1 MSKLF
6 KSLPETFIIFDTEYT
21 AWKESQNRNWSGEN
35 EERELVQIGAL
46 KVKKL
51 KTTIK
56 VIKKLNIYIKPRI
69 NPTLS
74 DYFIKLTEIEQ
85 TTVDKKGMTFK
96 EAMKIFYRFCKN
108 KNEEKFNLYSYGNDY
123 HVIKENLKLNSINKK
138 SKFYRWERKFF
149 DIRPFF
155 EPYVDVKK
163 YSSGTLYKAFK
174 LKPKSKTSV
183 HNAMWDGISLFI
195 SLKYI
200 LKYQS

>member
-6 KSLPETFIIFDTEYT
+6 KSLPETFIIFDTEFT
-21 AWKESQNRNWSGEN
+21 AWKWSQEKNWSGEN

-74 DYFIKLTEIEQ
+74 DYFIKLTGIEQ

-96 EAMKIFYRFCKN
+96 EAMNIFYGFCKN
-108 KNEEKFNLYSYGNDY
+108 KNGEKFNLYSLGNDY

-138 SKFYRWERKFF
+138 SKFYRWEKKFF
-149 DIRPFF
+149 DIIPFF

-163 YSSGTLYKAFK
+163 YSSGTLYKAFE
-174 LKPKSKTSV
+174 LKPKNKTSV
-183 HNAMWDGISLFI
+183 HNALWDGMSLFI
-195 SLKYI
+195 SLKHI